1 MARRP
6 FFGSSG
12 AAPTARMDMRVA
24 TAPGRAYGDLF
35 QNLGRLGGALLKDY
49 GDTKKQR
56 QEDEG
61 TIKKISGALD
71 LLSSRDSGKKQLYE
85 AMKSR
90 INDPEVGLTQRVSEA
105 TGLLDT
111 ISLTQNISNEQELM
125 SLRKDRASQ
134 EKELNDLRSNA
145 QLIDNLRNK
154 LKLGQEIEEEDLLPT
169 SVRIARQ
176 EEERQI
182 KLDAQIENYKASQL
196 NRANAQFRLRQL
208 EDNQDLDRETKE
220 VELEKARKAL
230 ELSDIELNTARR
242 QYDRISGLDTR
253 FDLSDK
259 VVPDPNDEIFQLLA
273 TMDLNTALQG
283 DFGGMVMRTLSA
295 PQKFF
300 FGDTLAKATEA
311 EGQKINTIDYLLR
324 EPLLKRL
331 SSRPTNLT
339 NEKVNEILPKK
350 NENPTDG
357 KKKIRE
363 SLLPAL
369 RSQLTEAKRTLLSTA
384 ESEKTYI
391 EDAEKAAIQLPNIIK
406 GLEIALIDDRDE
418 RRSAFSAFFEAD
430 TTTQPTV
437 DATTMGTTRLG
448 VKYEVLTD

>member
-24 TAPGRAYGDLF
+24 TEPGRAYGDLF

-49 GDTKKQR
+49 GDTKKKR

-111 ISLTQNISNEQELM
+111 ISLTQNISNEQDLM
-125 SLRKDRASQ
+125 SLRKDRAAQ
-134 EKELNDLRSNA
+134 EKELTSLRADS
-145 QLIDNLRNK
+145 QK
-154 LKLGQEIEEEDLLPT
+154 LQNIRDKFDLGQQIKRDDLFPVEQQVEMEI
-169 SVRIARQ
+169 Q
-176 EEERQI
+176 ERQN
-182 KLDAQIENYKASQL
+182 KLDAQTENYKASQL
-196 NRANAQFRLRQL
+196 NRANAEFRLRQL
-208 EDNQDLDRETKE
+208 EDNQDLDRATKE
-220 VELEKARKAL
+220 VELEKARKDL
-230 ELSDIELNTARR
+230 ESSDIELNTARR

-283 DFGGMVMRTLSA
+283 DLGGMFMRTLSA
-295 PQKFF
+295 PQKFLT
-300 FGDTLAKATEA
+300 GGTLAEATEA

-339 NEKVNEILPKK
+339 NEKVDEILPKK
-350 NENPTDG
+350 NENPADG

-369 RSQLTEAKRTLLSTA
+369 RSQLAEAKRTLLSTA

-418 RRSAFSAFFEAD
+418 RRSAFSAFFESD

-437 DATTMGTTRLG
+437 GATTMGTTDLG
-448 VKYEVLTD
+448 VKYKVLTD